1 MEITNGEIIIIIL
14 GITVI
19 LYYMFQVYKENERKK
34 DMGIKEEDTDD

>member
-34 DMGIKEEDTDD
+34 DMGIKEEED